1 MSQNTVDRSSI
12 RQFHFGADYMRE
24 HFGTNTALATQQM
37 THNVYRSNVKP
48 LVDHIL
54 ACLELTGRESLLD
67 LGCGNGLILRDVV
80 IRLREGARAV
90 AIDASAAMLEL
101 AKHNVTAYW
110 VPLEFAEGRAE
121 DLSRFPDGE
130 FDRVMANFIFHYI
143 DEPEVVCAELARV
156 VADDGRVLVT
166 IEARDSMPQMYELH
180 FAAMQRLG
188 FPADFIAR
196 LPRGRR
202 GKMTLD
208 NAAEYL
214 GQHFQHVEE
223 RPYLDSLRFSTA
235 EPFMD
240 FYVAG
245 HRFCGA
251 KAMAGDEI
259 AEPLFEQL
267 YAEVEAEV
275 NRRIDE
281 VGFFEL
287 SKRNSVFVCSAHGAV
302 DRV

>member
-1 MSQNTVDRSSI
+1 
-12 RQFHFGADYMRE
+12 MRE
-24 HFGTNTALATQQM
+24 HFGSNTALATQQM
-37 THNVYRSNVKP
+37 THNVYRSNVEP

-54 ACLELTGRESLLD
+54 GCLELTGRESLLD

-80 IRLREGARAV
+80 IRLREGGWAV
-90 AIDASAAMLEL
+90 AIDASAAMLDL
-101 AKHNVTAYW
+101 ARRNVTACW

-121 DLSRFPDGE
+121 DLSRFSDGQ

-143 DEPEVVCAELARV
+143 EDPDRVCAELARV

-166 IEARDSMPQMYELH
+166 IEAKESMPQMYDLH
-180 FAAMQRLG
+180 FAAMQRVG

-208 NAAEYL
+208 NAADYL
-214 GQHFQHVEE
+214 SQHFHSVEE
-223 RPYLDSLRFSTA
+223 RPYVDSLRFSTA

-245 HRFCGA
+245 HRLCGA

-259 AEPLFEQL
+259 PESLFDQL
-267 YAEVEAEV
+267 YADVEAEV
-275 NRRIDE
+275 NRRIE
-281 VGFFEL
+281 KVGFFEL
-287 SKRNSVFVCSAHGAV
+287 SKRNSVFVCSTGEGV
-302 DRV
+302 GQV